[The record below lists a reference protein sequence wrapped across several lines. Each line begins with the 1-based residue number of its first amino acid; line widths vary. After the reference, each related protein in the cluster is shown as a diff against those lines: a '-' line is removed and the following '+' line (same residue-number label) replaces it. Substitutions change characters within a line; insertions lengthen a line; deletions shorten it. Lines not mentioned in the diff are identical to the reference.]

1 MSGFEHS
8 CFFFFPG
15 FVFWVSGFFGGG
27 CFGRTCVCS
36 FLVFSVQGLV
46 LVVYYFF
53 AAFATTSIV

>member
-8 CFFFFPG
+8 CFFLFSGVCVLG
-15 FVFWVSGFFGGG
+15 FGFLWGG
-27 CFGRTCVCS
+27 CFGRTCVYS